1 MNVHSTSPNSAA
13 TWAPL
18 WEGPEA
24 AAAEEA
30 LRDIIAAV
38 TEPTD
43 RPDLAG
49 GNAGF
54 ALLHSYLEEAHPGA
68 GHAARALALLE
79 KSIEDL
85 GGKVMGP
92 GLYGGFTGIAWTVD
106 QLQSH
111 LGMGEEDLNEGID
124 EALLSF
130 LETPQ
135 WRDDYDLISG
145 LVGYGVYALGR
156 LQHANGKAIA
166 LKVLD
171 HLDAIKVPGPK
182 GKGWT
187 WATAP
192 ELLPAW
198 QREHSPNGYYN
209 LGLAHGVP
217 GVIAM
222 LGHYIAEGV
231 APERSKALLDG
242 AVEWLLSEKERDGLG
257 YCFPTTRS
265 IGVEDRE
272 IPSRVAWCYGD
283 LGLAVALL
291 VAARGAQESSWETAA
306 LEIAHHSAA
315 RRLPSSGVTDSGV
328 CHGNAGNAHLF
339 NRLWQATGDAAFA
352 DAARF
357 WFEEALKARIPGTGV
372 AGYRAW
378 MPGLPG
384 TTEGEPWLSEPGLLE
399 GATGI
404 GLALAASLRPIVPTW
419 DRMLLVD
426 IPLTK
431 K

>member
-1 MNVHSTSPNSAA
+1 M
-13 TWAPL
+13 
-18 WEGPEA
+18 EA
-24 AAAEEA
+24 V
-30 LRDIIAAV
+30 LREITVAV
-38 TEPTD
+38 SEPID

-49 GNAGF
+49 GNSGL
-54 ALLHSYLEEAHPGA
+54 ALLHAYLEAAHPGA
-68 GHAARALALLE
+68 GHGARALALLE
-79 KSIEDL
+79 KAIEDL
-85 GGKVMGP
+85 GAKVMGP

-106 QLQSH
+106 QLQSR
-111 LGMGEEDLNEGID
+111 LGMGEEDLNESID
-124 EALLSF
+124 EALLSY
-130 LETPQ
+130 LDVAE
-135 WRDDYDLISG
+135 WKDDYDLISG

-156 LQHANGKAIA
+156 LQHPHGQAIA
-166 LKVLD
+166 MKVLD

-182 GKGWT
+182 GVGWT

-209 LGLAHGVP
+209 MGLAHGVP

-222 LGHYIAEGV
+222 LGHYVAEGV
-231 APERSKALLDG
+231 APERSRALLEG
-242 AVEWLLSEKERDGLG
+242 AVTWLLSEREREGLG

-291 VAARGAQESSWETAA
+291 IAGRGASEPAWEAAA
-306 LEIAHHSAA
+306 LEVARHSAA
-315 RRLPSSGVTDSGV
+315 RRLANSGAADSGL
-328 CHGNAGNAHLF
+328 CHGHAGNGHLF
-339 NRLWQATGDAAFA
+339 NRLWQATGDMVFA

-357 WFEEALKARIPGTGV
+357 WFEEALKARVPGTGV
-372 AGYRAW
+372 GGFRAF

-384 TTEGEPWLSEPGLLE
+384 ATEADPWISEPGLLE

-404 GLALAASLRPIVPTW
+404 ALAIAAGLRSVVPSW

-426 IPLTK
+426 VPLSK
-431 K
+431 NSHSIER